1 MYADEQGDVPNPP
14 NTSDRL
20 DHVAPPPR
28 PDLGDAVLAPEG
40 PPGSLD
46 DAVGA
51 DFFQPARRRSR
62 VVGGIAIVV
71 AGLAIASVAA
81 SPLISVWQNRHRSHE
96 FRYLA
101 TENGSP
107 LRWNPCQPI
116 HYVVNLGA
124 APPGS
129 LGDVQ
134 RAVLEVSGDT
144 GISFVYD
151 GLTDEIPNGERKA
164 FQPARYG
171 DRWAPVLIGWVD
183 PRTNDLGFN
192 RGDRVAA
199 GVASPLF
206 PSRTDRS
213 IFVSGFVA
221 INASDPNPP
230 GFSTPGDQGPVLLH
244 ELAHVIG
251 LGHVPEQGELM
262 QPSGGGLTD
271 YGPGDLAGLHALGRS
286 AGCLTTPPVPAS

>member
-1 MYADEQGDVPNPP
+1 MRADEQGDVPDLPA
-14 NTSDRL
+14 TSNRL
-20 DHVAPPPR
+20 DQAAPPPR
-28 PDLGDAVLAPEG
+28 PDRGDAFLVPNR

-46 DAVGA
+46 TTVGA

-62 VVGGIAIVV
+62 VVGGVAIVV
-71 AGLAIASVAA
+71 AALVLASVAA
-81 SPLISVWQNRHRSHE
+81 SPLISAWQDRNRSDE
-96 FRYLA
+96 FRFLA
-101 TENGSP
+101 TADGRP
-107 LRWNPCQPI
+107 LRWDPCRAI

-129 LGDVQ
+129 LADVQ

-144 GISFVYD
+144 GIPFAYD
-151 GLTDEIPNGERKA
+151 GLTDEIPNGDRQA
-164 FQPARYG
+164 FQPDRYG
-171 DRWAPVLIGWVD
+171 DRWAPVLVGWVD

-206 PSRTDRS
+206 PSQADRS

-221 INASDPNPP
+221 LNAADPNSP
-230 GFSTPGDQGPVLLH
+230 GFSAPGDQGPVLLH

-262 QPSGGGLTD
+262 QPSGGGMTD
-271 YGPGDLAGLHALGRS
+271 YGPGDIAGLRALGRS
-286 AGCLTTPPVPAS
+286 AGCLITPPVPPS